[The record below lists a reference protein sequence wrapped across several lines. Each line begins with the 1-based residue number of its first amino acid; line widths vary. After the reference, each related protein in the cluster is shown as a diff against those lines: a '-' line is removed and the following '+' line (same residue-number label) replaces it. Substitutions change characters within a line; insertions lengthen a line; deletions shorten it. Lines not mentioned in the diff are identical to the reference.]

1 MTSRCTVPDR
11 QVLPVFVVSK
21 ARLLTKKRAHMDE
34 NDSCTHLLCRL
45 IFLEKAVA
53 KKLARTQLDTDLK
66 LPHVQKIAQSCEV
79 EVLRHFYTLPTV
91 PATSVRDVCK
101 RSADLVIWLNV
112 INVTEHSSLPSLPN
126 PFAKWLLSSPRCR
139 METAPGFSLWA
150 LGMPECDHR
159 VTSCFH
165 TLLSNRQL

>member
-1 MTSRCTVPDR
+1 MMSRCTVPDR

-45 IFLEKAVA
+45 ILLEKAVA

-91 PATSVRDVCK
+91 PATSFRDVCK
-101 RSADLVIWLNV
+101 RSADLVI
-112 INVTEHSSLPSLPN
+112 
-126 PFAKWLLSSPRCR
+126 
-139 METAPGFSLWA
+139 
-150 LGMPECDHR
+150 
-159 VTSCFH
+159 
-165 TLLSNRQL
+165 